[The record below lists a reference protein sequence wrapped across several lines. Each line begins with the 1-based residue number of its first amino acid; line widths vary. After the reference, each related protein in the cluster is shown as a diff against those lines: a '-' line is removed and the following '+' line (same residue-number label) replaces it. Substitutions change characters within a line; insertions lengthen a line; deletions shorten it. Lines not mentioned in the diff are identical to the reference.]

1 MAELLRLAPDPHPE
15 LKHKDF
21 FAYLQERTEA
31 LRGQPFHWAGG
42 RTWHVMAKY
51 HEALYGVYPERKVHA
66 AILNERVSLMLLYL
80 GHATYHRD
88 RELDTKFLQN
98 LAAAKQIRNDL
109 DGYHP
114 ETRHMLEL
122 LTSSTDDATPV
133 RRTKTPSGGKQ
144 LQHTPRES
152 ASGYLLSIMVR
163 NAETRF
169 TDLEIAALVH
179 EKWPGS
185 CYERPNMIV
194 YMRRRLKIGK
204 CKGIVAMDVPQFK
217 EALQ

>member
-1 MAELLRLAPDPHPE
+1 MAELLQLALDPHPS

-21 FAYLQERTEA
+21 FAYLQERTDA
-31 LRGQPFHWAGG
+31 LRGQPFHWATG
-42 RTWHVMAKY
+42 RAWHVMAKY
-51 HEALYGVYPERKVHA
+51 HEALYGVYPERKLHP

-80 GHATYHRD
+80 GYATYHRD
-88 RELDTKFLQN
+88 RELDAKFLMN
-98 LAAAKQIRNDL
+98 LTAAKELRDDL
-109 DGYHP
+109 IGYHP

-122 LTSSTDDATPV
+122 LMSSAGDEIATRSPRV
-133 RRTKTPSGGKQ
+133 RKQ
-144 LQHTPRES
+144 PQHTPRES

-163 NAETRF
+163 NAETKF

-179 EKWPGS
+179 EQWPGS

-204 CKGIVAMDVPQFK
+204 CKGIAAIDVPQFK
-217 EALQ
+217 EPLR

>member
-1 MAELLRLAPDPHPE
+1 MAELLSLAPDPDPS

-42 RTWHVMAKY
+42 RAWHVMAKY
-51 HEALYGVYPERKVHA
+51 HEALYGVYPERKLHP

-80 GHATYHRD
+80 GHATYHRE
-88 RELDTKFLQN
+88 RELDAKFMMN
-98 LAAAKQIRNDL
+98 LSAAKQMRNDL
-109 DGYHP
+109 MGYHP

-122 LTSSTDDATPV
+122 LTASAEDVAP
-133 RRTKTPSGGKQ
+133 RRQPRSVGKQ

-152 ASGYLLSIMVR
+152 ASGYLLSILTR
-163 NAETRF
+163 NAETKF

-179 EKWPGS
+179 EDWPGS
-185 CYERPNMIV
+185 CYERTNMIV

-204 CKGIVAMDVPQFK
+204 CKGIAAIDVPQFK
-217 EALQ
+217 ETLR

>member
-1 MAELLRLAPDPHPE
+1 
-15 LKHKDF
+15 
-21 FAYLQERTEA
+21 
-31 LRGQPFHWAGG
+31 
-42 RTWHVMAKY
+42 MAKY
-51 HEALYGVYPERKVHA
+51 HEALYSVYPERKLHP

-80 GHATYHRD
+80 GHATYHRE
-88 RELDTKFLQN
+88 RELDAKFLMN
-98 LAAAKQIRNDL
+98 LAAAKEMRNDL
-109 DGYHP
+109 IGYHP

-122 LTSSTDDATPV
+122 MTASTNDAPPAA
-133 RRTKTPSGGKQ
+133 RKASMKHQ

-163 NAETRF
+163 NAETKF

-204 CKGIVAMDVPQFK
+204 CKGITAIDVPQFK
-217 EALQ
+217 EALR